1 MALSVKLM
9 VVGGEVKTTEIKLKL
24 PAIIGRGK
32 GCTIVLPH
40 ALVSRQHCE
49 LFERDGLLFAR
60 DLGSLNGTFVNSER
74 VEEAPLPPENLLTV
88 GAVTFRAQYDPQ
100 SELTAP
106 PGAGPKAKSSRETE
120 TTGIPLIT
128 PAAPSRPPS
137 PATVVVPPKPA
148 PAQQTPQEPVDVEM
162 DFDLDD
168 ATPMHKTA
176 APAPL
181 PEPSPQPAPVAKAA
195 PVAVP
200 AAPASPAP
208 AAKAAPAAKPAA
220 PAEGGAGFGFLEPSD
235 ETQAAS
241 DEEDDDLQDFLKNL
255 NK

>member
-88 GAVTFRAQYDPQ
+88 GAVTFRAQYE
-100 SELTAP
+100 SHAELAAP
-106 PGAGPKAKSSRETE
+106 SGAGAKPKASRETE
-120 TTGIPLIT
+120 TAAIPLSVQ
-128 PAAPSRPPS
+128 PAAKPRPPA
-137 PATVVVPPKPA
+137 PATIVVPPKAA
-148 PAQQTPQEPVDVEM
+148 PAGQTPQDPVDIEM
-162 DFDLDD
+162 DLDLDD
-168 ATPMHKTA
+168 ATPMQKTA
-176 APAPL
+176 SPAPL
-181 PEPSPQPAPVAKAA
+181 PDPLPVSPPQASAP
-195 PVAVP
+195 
-200 AAPASPAP
+200 PAP
-208 AAKAAPAAKPAA
+208 AATAAPPASAAPAAKPAP
-220 PAEGGAGFGFLEPSD
+220 PAEAGAGFGFLEPTD
-235 ETQAAS
+235 DTEAA